1 MYNQLIKV
9 ALVLSRT
16 TLKQAITRIT
26 ASHSCEALINV
37 AHLPTKH
44 FSTNCAFTCVFSL
57 ALVLSTLISE
67 RPRPSHNQAK
77 PPQPDHSKTPEVF
90 SCSAGCT
97 LWPPHESNNL
107 KYALFFSC
115 HFLSM
120 ANPSETSPILRQ
132 RRLNFP
138 LSHQTGIFCKHRSRL
153 FKLLPFF
160 KRPARLVLSF

>member
-1 MYNQLIKV
+1 MCNQLNKV
-9 ALVLSRT
+9 ALVLSRI

-26 ASHSCEALINV
+26 VSHSCVTPINV

-44 FSTNCAFTCVFSL
+44 FSTNYAFACVFSL

-77 PPQPDHSKTPEVF
+77 PPQPDHSKAPDVF

-120 ANPSETSPILRQ
+120 ANPSETSPIYA
-132 RRLNFP
+132 
-138 LSHQTGIFCKHRSRL
+138 KED
-153 FKLLPFF
+153 
-160 KRPARLVLSF
+160 